1 VLLGVRHL
9 IAKDTL
15 QRRQASVRLLQF
27 HEPSLTVRHTGYAVG
42 DADLRNAAEFVRET
56 ANRTHAFAEVPL
68 YFFLS
73 HAKTLLQNF
82 LHFKPCIKFC
92 CLYDGGSNSR
102 VRYDMQH
109 SKIVGGST
117 AKRVIACP
125 GSVALVDT
133 VPPKPSSS
141 YADEGTLLHDT
152 IATILERDLD
162 PYSMVGTTYEKTVL
176 TEALVDDKL
185 IPALRALD
193 EIDPKGEMEYAVES
207 RVGFGDFLPDVFGST
222 DLLGRL
228 GDRAVVLDWK
238 FGDGVAVEVEENSQ
252 LLFYAAAAKRTAETA
267 WAFEGAKEVELII
280 VQPPFVK
287 RWVTDLARVDAF
299 EKELAAAVKIAAR
312 PDAPLASG
320 DHCKWC
326 AAKPICPV
334 MTGAVDRALKVK
346 MDALPIDQIAH
357 YLEQAPLIEAFIKDL
372 QQMAHGL
379 LEEGRKVPGWK
390 LVNKRATR
398 QWTNEDKAVAFMTQA
413 GIEAWGEPKPLSPAQ
428 AEKALK
434 KAKIELPADL
444 VAAVSTGSTLAP
456 ENDPRPAVL
465 QIGQTLTKAMS
476 KIQ

>member
-1 VLLGVRHL
+1 
-9 IAKDTL
+9 
-15 QRRQASVRLLQF
+15 
-27 HEPSLTVRHTGYAVG
+27 
-42 DADLRNAAEFVRET
+42 
-56 ANRTHAFAEVPL
+56 
-68 YFFLS
+68 
-73 HAKTLLQNF
+73 
-82 LHFKPCIKFC
+82 
-92 CLYDGGSNSR
+92 
-102 VRYDMQH
+102 MQH

-152 IATILERDLD
+152 IASILESDLD
-162 PYSMVGTTYEKTVL
+162 PYSLVGTIYEKTVL

-228 GDRAVVLDWK
+228 GDRAIVLDWK

-252 LLFYAAAAKRTAETA
+252 LLFYAAAAKRTPETA

-280 VQPPFVK
+280 VQPPYVK

-299 EKELAAAVKIAAR
+299 EKELAAAVEIAKR

-326 AAKPICPV
+326 AAKPVCPI
-334 MTGAVDRALKVK
+334 MTGAVDRALKAK
-346 MDALPIDQIAH
+346 LEALPVDQIAH
-357 YLEQAPLIEAFIKDL
+357 YLEQAPLIEGFIKDL
-372 QQMAHGL
+372 QQLAHGL
-379 LEEGRKVPGWK
+379 LEEGQKVPGWK

-398 QWTNEDKAVAFMTQA
+398 QWTNEDKA
-413 GIEAWGEPKPLSPAQ
+413 EAWMEARGIYPLQEPKLKSPAQ
-428 AEKALK
+428 AEKDIK
-434 KAKIELPADL
+434 KMKEKLPEDL
-444 VAAVSTGSTLAP
+444 IVAVSSGSTLAP